1 MPGPILAAV
10 DGSQPSLHAVDWA
23 AEESALRQVPLQ
35 ITHVAL
41 KWSYQAP
48 ATPDEAG
55 AGPGAAGEAPD
66 EAGLRLLDAAAQRAT
81 DRSPGIDVETRML
94 VGSAAAM
101 LLSEAENACLVVLGR
116 RGATGFAGH
125 LLGSISHQVAAH
137 AKCPVAVIPDRADAG
152 WDQAARGAHPEQE
165 EIVLGVDGAKK
176 AAESVAF
183 AFREAALRGV
193 RLRAIHSWTH
203 ALTAGAGGLL
213 PVHDAD
219 TMAAEGARLL
229 AASVAGWRERFR
241 DVRVT
246 EQVERGH
253 AAKILAD
260 ASAKAGLLVVGA
272 QGQGGF
278 PGLTLGSV
286 THGVLHHAR
295 CPVVVVHPLR

>member
-1 MPGPILAAV
+1 MPGPILVAV
-10 DGSQPSLHAVDWA
+10 DGSQPSMHAVDWA
-23 AEESALRQVPLQ
+23 AEEAALRQVPLQ

-41 KWSYQAP
+41 KWSYRAP
-48 ATPDEAG
+48 ATPHEAD
-55 AGPGAAGEAPD
+55 AAPD
-66 EAGLRLLDAAAQRAT
+66 EASLRLLDAAAQRAT
-81 DRSPGIDVETRML
+81 DRSPGIGVETRLL
-94 VGSAAAM
+94 VGSAAAT

-137 AKCPVAVIPDRADAG
+137 AKCPVAIIPEREDPGRNQAG
-152 WDQAARGAHPEQE
+152 RGAHPEQE

-183 AFREAALRGV
+183 AFEEAALRGAK
-193 RLRAIHSWTH
+193 LRAIHSWTH

-229 AASVAGWRERFR
+229 ARSVASWREKFR

-260 ASAKAGLLVVGA
+260 ASAMAALLVVGA

>member
-1 MPGPILAAV
+1 MPGPILVAV
-10 DGSQPSLHAVDWA
+10 DGSQPSMHAVDWA
-23 AEESALRQVPLQ
+23 AEEAALRQVPLQ

-55 AGPGAAGEAPD
+55 AVPD

-125 LLGSISHQVAAH
+125 LLGSVSHQVAAH
-137 AKCPVAVIPDRADAG
+137 AKCPVAVIPDRADADR
-152 WDQAARGAHPEQE
+152 DQPAREAHPEQE

-193 RLRAIHSWTH
+193 QLRAIHSWTH